1 MAEHSE
7 LHAFVGHEN
16 PSIVGYAAASGGG
29 HRVGDVCDPAAVAAF
44 AREREIDIAMVSSD
58 EPLAA
63 GVVDALL
70 AQGTRAVGPTRAG
83 AEIEW
88 NKAFARELLAE
99 VAPEA
104 VPAMR
109 VVRHAREVEQAIA
122 SFADTPVAVKPSG
135 LTGGKGVKVMGP
147 HLADHREAGDYARE
161 LLERRPEEAV
171 LIEEK
176 ILGAEFTIQAISD
189 GASVVLPPSTYDF
202 PYRFD
207 GDEGPGTGG
216 MGSLTVA
223 SDALPFMSEL
233 HYQQACSIIERV
245 IARLGT
251 VGRHF
256 SGVMNSGFFATA
268 DGVKVIE
275 FNARFGDPECMNIM
289 SLFSGS
295 WPEVMQSIAATSLVA
310 EDVRLREEAS
320 VVLYLVSPDY
330 ALGTPSAG
338 PAPGGAYEF
347 TLERER
353 IEATGCH
360 VFFSAAV
367 EAAAS
372 RYRTVG
378 TSRAVALASTAPTLE
393 QARVRVA
400 EQAASVPVLEWRT
413 DVGDERY
420 LEGLARLVSA
430 EAASPKAAG
439 ASGGG
444 ASGETVL
451 LPNAG

>member
-1 MAEHSE
+1 
-7 LHAFVGHEN
+7 
-16 PSIVGYAAASGGG
+16 
-29 HRVGDVCDPAAVAAF
+29 
-44 AREREIDIAMVSSD
+44 
-58 EPLAA
+58 
-63 GVVDALL
+63 
-70 AQGTRAVGPTRAG
+70 
-83 AEIEW
+83 
-88 NKAFARELLAE
+88 
-99 VAPEA
+99 
-104 VPAMR
+104 
-109 VVRHAREVEQAIA
+109 
-122 SFADTPVAVKPSG
+122 
-135 LTGGKGVKVMGP
+135 
-147 HLADHREAGDYARE
+147 
-161 LLERRPEEAV
+161 
-171 LIEEK
+171 
-176 ILGAEFTIQAISD
+176 
-189 GASVVLPPSTYDF
+189 
-202 PYRFD
+202 
-207 GDEGPGTGG
+207 
-216 MGSLTVA
+216 
-223 SDALPFMSEL
+223 
-233 HYQQACSIIERV
+233 
-245 IARLGT
+245 
-251 VGRHF
+251 
-256 SGVMNSGFFATA
+256 
-268 DGVKVIE
+268 
-275 FNARFGDPECMNIM
+275 
-289 SLFSGS
+289 
-295 WPEVMQSIAATSLVA
+295 
-310 EDVRLREEAS
+310 
-320 VVLYLVSPDY
+320 VLYLVSPDY